1 MVTPNRVSL
10 RFASGSGSSAGGA
23 FCIIN
28 TRSSFHDES
37 MSCGLRWGTVQGRW
51 VLEVAAPMC
60 WVYVV
65 SAGRGRLNTWDGYY
79 GRKTQ
84 GGREGMRLGQRTRA
98 VEPKEKRI
106 MRCMYVVVDWTQG
119 HSLAWEEGPLLQG
132 RDSVGAACRA

>member
-37 MSCGLRWGTVQGRW
+37 MSCDLLWGTVQGRW

-65 SAGRGRLNTWDGYY
+65 SAGRRRLKTWDGEY
-79 GRKTQ
+79 GKEDAGWGSGPEPLNPRKSELC
-84 GGREGMRLGQRTRA
+84 G
-98 VEPKEKRI
+98 V
-106 MRCMYVVVDWTQG
+106 CM
-119 HSLAWEEGPLLQG
+119 
-132 RDSVGAACRA
+132 